1 MKRSFCWGLW
11 LVALSLPG
19 CGYYYYAGPLHPQ
32 EQQPPSMTVADDGSV
47 TYIQDRLEV
56 RLKPMSDEELNRQFA
71 AHSGSGPQSTNPYT
85 FGNTKFWEGEQ
96 QRARFTVFRL
106 SVKNYAFPKV
116 KIDPARIVLESENKR
131 EYWSLGLQQLDTY
144 YRAYAIGYRGNEY
157 ARYQERL
164 DLLRRTLF
172 KNEEIFSGQETEG
185 FVVFPVLHPD
195 VGKIRVVVK
204 DMVLRF
210 DFRNE
215 PTEAIDIEYR
225 FDRDIGRI
233 YRDGKIVLS
242 QGDGHR

>member
-1 MKRSFCWGLW
+1 MLTKACWF
-11 LVALSLPG
+11 LVMGVILQA
-19 CGYYYYAGPLHPQ
+19 CGYYHYAGSLRPQ
-32 EQQPPSMTVADDGSV
+32 EEQSASMSVADDGSV
-47 TYIQDRLEV
+47 IYTRDRLEV
-56 RLKPMSDEELNRQFA
+56 RLKPMSDEELNRQFPT
-71 AHSGSGPQSTNPYT
+71 HSQAGPNSTNPYT
-85 FGNTKFWEGEQ
+85 FGNTKFWGGEPP
-96 QRARFTVFRL
+96 RPRFTVFRL

-116 KIDPARIVLESENKR
+116 KIDPARIVLESDSKR

-172 KNEEIFSGQETEG
+172 KNEEIFSGQEVEG

-195 VGKIRVVVK
+195 VGKLRVVIN

-215 PTEAIDIEYR
+215 PVEAVDIECR
-225 FDRDIGRI
+225 FNRDIGRI
-233 YRDGKIVLS
+233 YRDGKVELTQAKGKS
-242 QGDGHR
+242 